1 MTDLNKHQT
10 VQQIDIE
17 ITKIINANT
26 TSRFLKA
33 TLESGLT
40 RDPIGVAADL
50 EIAFMLF
57 THRLDAVL
65 LESQISLPDT
75 V

>member
-1 MTDLNKHQT
+1 LSKSTRKFKKLST
-10 VQQIDIE
+10 P
-17 ITKIINANT
+17 TNT

-40 RDPIGVAADL
+40 RDPIGVATDL